1 MGLIKSLQAPTTTT
15 AFSMRDVEAHAIAVI
30 DRAKKQAETLIRNAE
45 RDGEQLR
52 SQRFEIGFSE
62 GKLAGFEAG
71 IEDGRKQG
79 YDAAMAAQSAKLE
92 SLVEALTGAATQLDA
107 SRRKLESETVYDV
120 VRLAIAIGRRVTKRL
135 GDVEPEV
142 ARANV
147 AEALKMVIN
156 ASAVKVALNPSQ
168 LSLLE
173 QDLPALRAMFP
184 TIQSLELVGDASLAP
199 GGCRLIAGSGIVDA
213 DLDTQLDRV
222 VADLL
227 PAGSEAPT

>member
-62 GKLAGFEAG
+62 GKLAGFDEG

>member
-1 MGLIKSLQAPTTTT
+1 MGLIKSLQAPTTTA
-15 AFSMRDVEAHAIAVI
+15 AFSMRDVEAHAIAVM

>member
-15 AFSMRDVEAHAIAVI
+15 AFSMRDVEAHAIAVM

-62 GKLAGFEAG
+62 GKLAGFDEG

>member
-15 AFSMRDVEAHAIAVI
+15 AFSMRDVEAHAIAVM

>member
-1 MGLIKSLQAPTTTT
+1 MGLIKSLQAPTTTA
-15 AFSMRDVEAHAIAVI
+15 AFSMRDVEAHAIAVM

-62 GKLAGFEAG
+62 GKLAGFDEG

>member
-227 PAGSEAPT
+227 PAGSEAAT